1 MANGLSKGMSLQD
14 IASKHKVDLNTI
26 KQELKK
32 GVKVEMEHTSDPKKA
47 ARIAMDHLVEDPK
60 YYSKLATLGLEEV
73 GEASAQTYPFD
84 FDGQFK
90 DIEDINY
97 IFSFETDSGYFYEV
111 TFEQVDDNVADVSFG
126 ATKDKLAPR
135 ASNIITNEGELYK
148 VMATVIAISKEFIR
162 MYPQYTTII
171 YKPNKKE
178 GESKFLNK
186 RDRIYRLFIQ
196 KSFPEAKI
204 SVKGDNV
211 YVERPV
217 NEVIDRSN
225 KLKISIYPNQ
235 QGVDIDD
242 PEEYLK
248 TLSPLEIPLSQLR
261 LNEPASKMKQ
271 PESRKQLK
279 KFIDKIRRGM
289 NINPIVVRKL
299 DDKYQI
305 LDGHHRFFAHKAL
318 GLDKIKAVVVEPRF
332 IEILGEGRKKR
343 KKVNYYWPA
352 FFGDGSAEAADGGG
366 DGGGLEEAA
375 NTDNMLTVISVIDGK
390 RNLPNNQIF
399 RLFKDNIGGT
409 FYIYSVEEGEYED
422 LKPISRQEA
431 YKYIDYYNARID
443 GDWDKADKL
452 AIELGIVGIESELH
466 FNKGEFKTDPS
477 VFSKNENYANGN
489 NLNENLNR
497 DLVKEFMKHIKNE
510 LDLNKF
516 PKIELSNDS
525 QEAIDLRSWG
535 GYQPANKSIHIV
547 VAKRHPADIF
557 RTLAHEL
564 VHYKQDLEGRLKPGS
579 GMTGSEDENEANSR
593 AAVIMRNFAQAKP
606 NLFEHLNK

>member
-90 DIEDINY
+90 DIDDINY

-111 TFEQVDDNVADVSFG
+111 TFEQVDDNIVNVSFG
-126 ATKDKLAPR
+126 ATKDKLTPR

-148 VMATVIAISKEFIR
+148 VMSTVIAISKEFVR

-366 DGGGLEEAA
+366 DGGGLEE
-375 NTDNMLTVISVIDGK
+375 
-390 RNLPNNQIF
+390 
-399 RLFKDNIGGT
+399 
-409 FYIYSVEEGEYED
+409 
-422 LKPISRQEA
+422 
-431 YKYIDYYNARID
+431 
-443 GDWDKADKL
+443 
-452 AIELGIVGIESELH
+452 
-466 FNKGEFKTDPS
+466 
-477 VFSKNENYANGN
+477 
-489 NLNENLNR
+489 NLNR

-510 LDLNKF
+510 LDLDKF

-535 GYQPANKSIHIV
+535 GYQPASKSIHIV

>member
-1 MANGLSKGMSLQD
+1 MANELSKGMSLQD

-32 GVKVEMEHTSDPKKA
+32 GVKVEMEHTSDLKKA
-47 ARIAMDHLVEDPK
+47 ARITMDHLVEDPK

-90 DIEDINY
+90 DIDDINY

-111 TFEQVDDNVADVSFG
+111 TFEQVDDNIVNVSFG
-126 ATKDKLAPR
+126 ATKDKLTPR

-148 VMATVIAISKEFIR
+148 VMATVITISKEFVR

-332 IEILGEGRKKR
+332 IEILSEGRKKR
-343 KKVNYYWPA
+343 KKSYKNIGYYWPA

-366 DGGGLEEAA
+366 DGGGLEENDPKVGTGKKPKGSSRRLYTDEDPTDTVSVKFSTKQDIIDTLNKTSFKNKSHARQSQIINLIHQRVRAA
-375 NTDNMLTVISVIDGK
+375 YERAKDPKIKK
-390 RNLPNNQIF
+390 RLKTALDYAEQRKETSKKKTE
-399 RLFKDNIGGT
+399 RLK
-409 FYIYSVEEGEYED
+409 
-422 LKPISRQEA
+422 KQ
-431 YKYIDYYNARID
+431 
-443 GDWDKADKL
+443 
-452 AIELGIVGIESELH
+452 
-466 FNKGEFKTDPS
+466 
-477 VFSKNENYANGN
+477 

-497 DLVKEFMKHIKNE
+497 DLVYEFIKHVKNE
-510 LDLNKF
+510 LELDKF
-516 PKIELSNDS
+516 PPIKLSDDS
-525 QEAIDLRSWG
+525 QKAIDLRSWG
-535 GYQPANKSIHIV
+535 GYQPSDKTIYIV
-547 VAKRHPADIF
+547 IAKRHPADVF

-564 VHYKQDLEGRLKPGS
+564 VHYKQDLEGRLKPNS
-579 GMTGSEDENEANSR
+579 GMTGSEEENEANSR
-593 AAVIMRNFAQAKP
+593 AAIIMRNFAQAKP